1 MVAFSACSFQYF
13 NLLKGCIVPSTKVVE
28 EIFHRSFYKIF
39 FVMIVFLSHECL
51 KKSVSVVLD
60 GYKPSVRN
68 GGGGQLTESADARE
82 GGVHKKR
89 TVRTRDHI
97 LAISVRT
104 C

>member
-68 GGGGQLTESADARE
+68 GGGGQLPR
-82 GGVHKKR
+82 
-89 TVRTRDHI
+89 VRTPEKEGYI
-97 LAISVRT
+97 KSVRCVRGIT
-104 C
+104 F